1 MFVFLYWSSLS
12 LNGCILWVKILK
24 RVLIFLLY
32 DTLSF
37 CFGIGSDVANLNEIS
52 YDSLFVFPT
61 RIM

>member
-52 YDSLFVFPT
+52 YD
-61 RIM
+61 